1 MMAIERRG
9 GCACGN
15 VRYSVS
21 GAPLRVGLCHCTDCR
36 RTSGSAFTFYG
47 IWPLAAFKCEGQTS
61 RYKDRCFCPT
71 CGGQVFA
78 LGDSEA
84 EIMAGTLD
92 EAPSDLV
99 PQYEL
104 WTPRREPWLHPL
116 SGADQFR
123 GNR

>member
-1 MMAIERRG
+1 MTTERRG
-9 GCACGN
+9 GCACGK

-21 GAPLRVGLCHCTDCR
+21 GDPLRVGLCHCTDCR

-61 RYKDRCFCPT
+61 AYKDRSFCPT

-78 LGDSEA
+78 LSDTEA

-92 EAPSDLV
+92 EAPSGLV

-104 WTPRREPWLHPL
+104 WIPRREPWLHALP
-116 SGADQFR
+116 GTDQFQ

>member
-1 MMAIERRG
+1 MTTKRLG
-9 GCACGN
+9 GCACGK

-21 GAPLRVGLCHCTDCR
+21 GEPLRVGICHCTDCR

-47 IWPLAAFKCEGQTS
+47 IWPLAAFSYEGQMS
-61 RYKDRCFCPT
+61 RYKDRSFCPT
-71 CGGQVFA
+71 CGSQVFA
-78 LGDSEA
+78 LSDTEA

-92 EAPSDLV
+92 EAPSGLV

-104 WTPRREPWLHPL
+104 WTPRREPWLHVL
-116 SGADQFR
+116 SGADQFT

>member
-1 MMAIERRG
+1 MTTLRSG
-9 GCACGN
+9 GCACDK

-21 GAPLRVGLCHCTDCR
+21 GDPLRVGICHCTDCR

-47 IWPLAAFKCEGQTS
+47 IWPLAAFRCEGETS
-61 RYKDRCFCPT
+61 RYKDRSFCPA
-71 CGGQVFA
+71 CGSHVFA
-78 LGDSEA
+78 LNDTEA

-92 EAPSDLV
+92 EAPSDLA

-104 WTPRREPWLHPL
+104 WTPRREPWLQALH
-116 SGADQFR
+116 GADQFQ

>member
-1 MMAIERRG
+1 MTTERRG
-9 GCACGN
+9 GCACGK

-21 GAPLRVGLCHCTDCR
+21 GDPLRVGLCHCTDCR

-47 IWPLAAFKCEGQTS
+47 IWPVAAFKCEGQTS
-61 RYKDRCFCPT
+61 RYKDRSFCPT
-71 CGGQVFA
+71 CGGQVFS
-78 LGDSEA
+78 LSYIEA

-104 WTPRREPWLHPL
+104 WTPRREPWLHVIV
-116 SGADQFR
+116 GADQFQ